1 MKAGFVEKLI
11 GRLGKIG
18 PEDVQNYFL
27 RLAEEKGFLET
38 VFNSIQE
45 GIIVTDAKG
54 RITYL
59 NDAACQLFG
68 LEAEESIGKRLD
80 ERVRGLD
87 WSALSRSEGPISR
100 DMEIFYPSNR
110 FINFYSVPLVIE
122 RAANASS
129 INIDKIDI
137 SGEQVGHAIILRD
150 ITESRRTEQQTI
162 ESERLNALTL
172 LAAGVAH
179 EIGNPLNSLNI
190 HLQLIEREA
199 RKLDGTKGAEL
210 QESVEVARAEIN
222 RLDSIISQFLRAI
235 RPTRPQLPPENINA
249 IVEEAVRFLA
259 PAIKNRD
266 IVVEQELR
274 SHLPLLELDRDQI
287 KQAFYNVIKNSFE
300 AMKSRG
306 ILRIRTD
313 MDESHVIVR
322 FTDTGGGISAENL
335 SRVFEPYFTTKTSGT
350 GLGLLIVRRIVREHG
365 GEFSIEQKLWGD
377 PVLGYHLINIFLHGF
392 AAIVLLQILLRLKVP
407 GAWLAA
413 GLFALHPIQVES
425 VAWISEIKN
434 TLSGL
439 FFFCSILAYLNFDQN
454 RSRVAYF
461 GSLALF
467 LFGLMCK
474 TAIAPLPAII
484 LAVLWWRRGRLR
496 LRDDVVPSLPFF
508 GLGIGAGLFTAWVE
522 RNFVGAH
529 GTVFQLSILQRCLI
543 AARDFWFYLFKLLWP
558 VKLTFIYPRWQIS
571 SAVWWQYLFPLALI
585 LLLAVLWQL
594 RKNFRAPLAAALV
607 FLGLLFPALGF
618 INVYP
623 FIYSFVADHF
633 QYLACFGPLT
643 FVVAGI
649 MMAVDSAVSE

>member
-18 PEDVQNYFL
+18 PEEVQNYFL
-27 RLAEEKGFLET
+27 RLAQEKGFLET

-45 GIIVTDAKG
+45 GIIVTDSKG

-68 LEAEESIGKRLD
+68 LEAEDSLGKRLD

-87 WSALSRSEGPISR
+87 WNALSREGAVSR
-100 DMEIFYPSNR
+100 DMEIFYPTNR

-122 RAANASS
+122 RQDFLAGDAVPGPGSATAAT
-129 INIDKIDI
+129 
-137 SGEQVGHAIILRD
+137 GERVGHAIILRD

-199 RKLDGTKGAEL
+199 RKLDGAKGAEL

-235 RPTRPQLPPENINA
+235 RPTRPQLRPENINT
-249 IVEEAVRFLA
+249 IVEEAVRFFALE
-259 PAIKNRD
+259 IKDRD

-274 SHLPLLELDRDQI
+274 SDLPLLELDRDQI

-313 MDESHVIVR
+313 LDESHVIVR

-365 GEFSIEQKLWGD
+365 GELSIESSEGKGLTLTIRLPHIDRRVRMLEAGDSSSKL
-377 PVLGYHLINIFLHGF
+377 
-392 AAIVLLQILLRLKVP
+392 
-407 GAWLAA
+407 
-413 GLFALHPIQVES
+413 
-425 VAWISEIKN
+425 
-434 TLSGL
+434 
-439 FFFCSILAYLNFDQN
+439 
-454 RSRVAYF
+454 
-461 GSLALF
+461 
-467 LFGLMCK
+467 
-474 TAIAPLPAII
+474 
-484 LAVLWWRRGRLR
+484 
-496 LRDDVVPSLPFF
+496 
-508 GLGIGAGLFTAWVE
+508 
-522 RNFVGAH
+522 
-529 GTVFQLSILQRCLI
+529 
-543 AARDFWFYLFKLLWP
+543 
-558 VKLTFIYPRWQIS
+558 
-571 SAVWWQYLFPLALI
+571 SA
-585 LLLAVLWQL
+585 
-594 RKNFRAPLAAALV
+594 
-607 FLGLLFPALGF
+607 
-618 INVYP
+618 
-623 FIYSFVADHF
+623 S
-633 QYLACFGPLT
+633 
-643 FVVAGI
+643 
-649 MMAVDSAVSE
+649 